1 MFYTVLCWIRVLNF
15 MCLDLK
21 CKYADFPL
29 GFQKKRNK
37 NLVSYP
43 DYGPLQ
49 VIQRLLTSPWNSE
62 TAAKWWI
69 LFNFYSPRKL
79 KKKNSLKERVR
90 LFHASSPPLPR
101 KYFPY
106 YFKPYVL
113 ICQSWYG
120 VTWHSA
126 PKRLPP
132 HGFPIPAATT
142 QWCWRYH
149 GSLFT

>member
-49 VIQRLLTSPWNSE
+49 VIQRLLTSPWNSLKQQQNDE
-62 TAAKWWI
+62 SSSTSI
-69 LFNFYSPRKL
+69 CSENF
-79 KKKNSLKERVR
+79 KKKSLKERVR

-132 HGFPIPAATT
+132 HGFPMPAATT